1 MLDIEKEQ
9 GFDRAKAEAAIDE
22 YIISKLT
29 LPLETFE
36 SNTPGVIAFERP
48 SYIDEDKIDFD
59 ELAEFVSARVGIEVV
74 SIGHC
79 DWTFDDDC
87 DEEAVAVA
95 FDIPALEPE
104 YRDVHG
110 NLISREASPTP

>member
-1 MLDIEKEQ
+1 MIEIEKEQ

-36 SNTPGVIAFERP
+36 SRTPGVIAFERP

-87 DEEAVAVA
+87 DEEAIAVA

-104 YRDVHG
+104 YRDVYD